1 MSYDTFELISVL
13 AALLIGASVTCII
26 LAMTCIIL
34 ALVDRFIK

>member
-26 LAMTCIIL
+26 LAI
-34 ALVDRFIK
+34 AERFIK